1 MIQEERITEI
11 ERENKILLDKMTNI
25 ASSHSAKKLPKLS
38 KSLNRE
44 ARKRKLVQ
52 IALENQAMMRRI
64 SRKKSNYNHGSWD
77 IQRKNVEKMLVNI
90 CEYPYALGSSQKSFK
105 SSKNTSKHTDTPKSS
120 QGLRKFAS
128 PNLLL
133 NKKIVLN
140 GEKFLVEIRKTQLGY
155 KISAFKIDKPE
166 SYCFDIGNE
175 EALEIMGNHEDP
187 NKLISALKMDGEDM
201 ILVEYKDQNL

>member
-25 ASSHSAKKLPKLS
+25 ALRHSAKKLPKLS
-38 KSLNRE
+38 KSLNKE

-52 IALENQAMMRRI
+52 IAVENQAMMRRI
-64 SRKKSNYNHGSWD
+64 RQKKSNYNHGSWD

-90 CEYPYALGSSQKSFK
+90 CEYPYALGATQKSFK
-105 SSKNTSKHTDTPKSS
+105 SSKNISKHTDTPKSS
-120 QGLRKFAS
+120 QGTRKFGS

-140 GEKFLVEIRKTQLGY
+140 GEN
-155 KISAFKIDKPE
+155 S
-166 SYCFDIGNE
+166 
-175 EALEIMGNHEDP
+175 
-187 NKLISALKMDGEDM
+187 
-201 ILVEYKDQNL
+201 